1 MSYDTVASLQHMQ
14 QLEQAQAA
22 TGKRLILKRVN
33 STLDIW
39 IFILAFLLFIPTL
52 GFSLMLAPFVYFG
65 KELFIK
71 TCMVK
76 NVVTGEKFKVEKQDF
91 KQYKKAFKAKEK
103 QVRKIADLETNTVE
117 IDHADTIIHTKHEPK
132 VENIKEKEKEEEE
145 EKVINTYVEEPR
157 TEIEEV
163 IPEQQTLE
171 QEPESEPIP
180 VPSPLPIELDTSNT
194 LTFNVAGV
202 TFENDK
208 GKDIQALLR
217 RIARAIAKENYID
230 SYGGYTNKELLEF
243 SGEASEFEDVEFGDY
258 ISFVKD
264 PDNEFDKNAIKVIV
278 NLDAKEFHIGYV
290 PKEQN
295 IEVGKLL
302 DSDSIINILADFV
315 GGKTKSVDYDYE
327 KDKDVIVITEL
338 TLGVSITLRFNVE

>member
-1 MSYDTVASLQHMQ
+1 MIN
-14 QLEQAQAA
+14 
-22 TGKRLILKRVN
+22 KILSN
-33 STLDIW
+33 I
-39 IFILAFLLFIPTL
+39 
-52 GFSLMLAPFVYFG
+52 
-65 KELFIK
+65 
-71 TCMVK
+71 
-76 NVVTGEKFKVEKQDF
+76 
-91 KQYKKAFKAKEK
+91 KKAFKAKEK
-103 QVRKIADLETNTVE
+103 QVRRISDLETNTVE
-117 IDHADTIIHTKHEPK
+117 TAPANPTIHTKHEPK
-132 VENIKEKEKEEEE
+132 VETIK

-157 TEIEEV
+157 TEIEEI

-171 QEPESEPIP
+171 QEPIPIP
-180 VPSPLPIELDTSNT
+180 APLLNELDTSNT

-338 TLGVSITLRFNVE
+338 TLGVLINLRFEAE